1 MNNEKKVTDDIAKDV
16 ENCTKVFTLSEFS
29 RETGIRIEL
38 LRRFINRQTRQ
49 VRAETWDKISPS
61 IMELLGENDCRHT
74 KRVGPPYRRHA
85 ELVEMVSDQKVLL
98 DVYNV
103 LSPAKQQ
110 AVIKSWE
117 EKAASK
123 PTAFTSLSAD
133 ENKLMGSFLAMAPE
147 VRESELLA
155 LIRDAREEIASRR

>member
-1 MNNEKKVTDDIAKDV
+1 M
-16 ENCTKVFTLSEFS
+16 SEFS

-61 IMELLGENDCRHT
+61 IMDLLGESDHRHT
-74 KRVGPPYRRHA
+74 KRIGPPYRRHA

-103 LSPAKQQ
+103 LTPAKQQ
-110 AVIKSWE
+110 AVIRAWGAKVS
-117 EKAASK
+117 SQ

-133 ENKLMGSFLAMAPE
+133 ENKLMGAFLAMEPQ

-155 LIRDAREEIASRR
+155 LIGEARKEIASRR

>member
-1 MNNEKKVTDDIAKDV
+1 MNKEKNGTDDIAKDV

-61 IMELLGENDCRHT
+61 LMDLLGETDHRHT
-74 KRVGPPYRRHA
+74 RRIGPPYRRHA

-103 LSPAKQQ
+103 LPAAKQQ
-110 AVIKSWE
+110 AVIRAWGA
-117 EKAASK
+117 KAASQ

-133 ENKLMGSFLAMAPE
+133 ENKLMGSFLAMDPPT
-147 VRESELLA
+147 RESELLA
-155 LIRDAREEIASRR
+155 LIREARKEIASHR

>member
-1 MNNEKKVTDDIAKDV
+1 MNEEKKGTDDIAKDV

-61 IMELLGENDCRHT
+61 IMELLGENDLRHT
-74 KRVGPPYRRHA
+74 RRVGPPYRRHA

-110 AVIKSWE
+110 AVLKAWE
-117 EKAASK
+117 AKVSSQ

-147 VRESELLA
+147 VRETELLA

>member
-147 VRESELLA
+147 VRETELLA

>member
-1 MNNEKKVTDDIAKDV
+1 MNKEKNGTDDIAKDV

-61 IMELLGENDCRHT
+61 LMDLLGETDHRHT
-74 KRVGPPYRRHA
+74 RRIGPPYRRHA

-103 LSPAKQQ
+103 LPAAKQQ
-110 AVIKSWE
+110 AVIRAWGAT
-117 EKAASK
+117 AASQ

-133 ENKLMGSFLAMAPE
+133 ENKLMGSFLAMDPPT
-147 VRESELLA
+147 RESELLA
-155 LIRDAREEIASRR
+155 LIREARKEIASRR

>member
-1 MNNEKKVTDDIAKDV
+1 MNDEKKVTDDIAKDV

-61 IMELLGENDCRHT
+61 IMELLGENDHRHT

-103 LSPAKQQ
+103 LAPAKQQ
-110 AVIKSWE
+110 AVIKAWNAKVS
-117 EKAASK
+117 SK
-123 PTAFTSLSAD
+123 PTSFTSLSAD
-133 ENKLMGSFLAMAPE
+133 ENKLMGSFLAMAPKI
-147 VRESELLA
+147 RESELLA
-155 LIRDAREEIASRR
+155 LIREAREEIASRR

>member
-1 MNNEKKVTDDIAKDV
+1 MNEEKKGTDDIAKDV

-61 IMELLGENDCRHT
+61 VMELLGETDHRQT
-74 KRVGPPYRRHA
+74 KRIGPPYRRHA

-103 LSPAKQQ
+103 LTPAKQQ
-110 AVIKSWE
+110 AVIKAWSA
-117 EKAASK
+117 KVSSQ

-133 ENKLMGSFLAMAPE
+133 ENKLMGAFLAMDPQT
-147 VRESELLA
+147 RESELLT
-155 LIRDAREEIASRR
+155 LIGEARKEIASRR

>member
-61 IMELLGENDCRHT
+61 IMELLGENDLRHT
-74 KRVGPPYRRHA
+74 RRVGPPYRRHA

-103 LSPAKQQ
+103 LPPAKQQ
-110 AVIKSWE
+110 AVIKAWSA
-117 EKAASK
+117 KVSAQ

-133 ENKLMGSFLAMAPE
+133 ENELMGAFLAMDPAT
-147 VRESELLA
+147 RETELLA
-155 LIRDAREEIASRR
+155 LIRQARKEIAAQR